1 MIRCT
6 ILVVNSLV
14 SRIVMEVAER
24 ERVDPLELPPLF
36 EAIDTEALAIL
47 LEGDD
52 VRVSFT
58 YCGYRITVT
67 SDEQLTIE
75 PSKIQID

>member
-75 PSKIQID
+75 PSKIQVD